1 MSTLTL
7 KGKLVDLTTNPVEE
21 ITNVTVKAP
30 APNSS
35 NVGTITTQPR
45 KVNLSSDG
53 SFSLTVA
60 EGTGWLYIE
69 GPGWSDSIRFVAK
82 GGMTLFEQARLNAGP
97 WALPLPLAEN
107 ALDQITKALTDSLN
121 ALSGATAAKAAVI
134 SEGMDWDTIV
144 TEGKWL
150 RQYPNQND
158 KNEPPSDAAGVL
170 YVGNPRAPKTDM
182 ASQVFVGYAGSGI
195 FYRSQGSS
203 GVWSAWVRVDQDE
216 RVGNANKLL
225 PSSARREAVVDAGLK
240 RRGYAIGT
248 GGTAAIALRFD
259 HHLDPWGKK
268 ILPLLKKYRLP
279 WGQMLNAKNI
289 GTGDDTMPASTVAK
303 NAHDTGGEVWNH
315 SWSHSDTKTD
325 AQADREVTL
334 GLSDLRKSFPSLWI
348 DSFAPPG
355 QPTLGGFEGQDTAE
369 KFWGTDYG
377 QYALAQHCFVRGY
390 FPGAYQPM
398 QGANLIGAPHVTLD
412 SQSVSW
418 ITKYID
424 GVVGTKTASTLMLHP
439 NYLDKSGYLSLS
451 NFESIL
457 AHIAKLRDAG
467 KLQVMSVSGILLA
480 DDSIPVNRTNM
491 LENSQLNQVNR
502 EQKFAVSER
511 VGKDNFGVPHEA
523 SAWVKAKADGEVS
536 LSVKVTSASRTVSND
551 HTLVMKSGQV
561 ARLTVPIT
569 PPLDTTA
576 QDVTLSGT
584 VEHTGVIY
592 RPI

>member
-7 KGKLVDLTTNPVEE
+7 KGKLVDLTTNPVED

-45 KVNLSSDG
+45 KVSLSSDG

-82 GGMTLFEQARLNAGP
+82 GGMTLFEQARLNSGP
-97 WALPLPLAEN
+97 WSVPLPLAEN
-107 ALDQITKALTDSLN
+107 ALELISKALTDALN
-121 ALSGATAAKAAVI
+121 TISGSTEAGASVI

-144 TEGKWL
+144 TAGKWL
-150 RQYPNQND
+150 RRYPNQND

-203 GVWSAWVRVDQDE
+203 GVWSNWIRVDQDE
-216 RVGNANKLL
+216 RVADPDKLL
-225 PSSARREAVVDAGLK
+225 PSSARRSAVVDAGLK
-240 RRGYAIGT
+240 RRGYSIGT
-248 GGTAAIALRFD
+248 GGVAAIALRFD
-259 HHLDPWGKK
+259 HHLDPWGEKV
-268 ILPLLKKYRLP
+268 LPLLKKYRLP
-279 WGQMLNAKNI
+279 WGQMLNANSM
-289 GTGDDTMPASTVAK
+289 GSGDDTMPSNTVAS
-303 NAHDTGGEVWNH
+303 NAHNTGGEVWNH
-315 SWSHSDTKTD
+315 SWSHSDTSTD

-334 GLSDLRKSFPSLWI
+334 GLADLKKALPSLWI

-355 QPTLGGFEGQDTAE
+355 QSNLGGFEGQDTSE
-369 KFWGTDYG
+369 KFWNTDYG

-412 SQSVSW
+412 SQSASW
-418 ITKYID
+418 IKKYIN
-424 GVVGTKTASTLMLHP
+424 GVVDTKTASTLMLHP
-439 NYLDKSGYLSLS
+439 NYLDQSGYLSS
-451 NFESIL
+451 ADFESIL
-457 AHIAKLRDAG
+457 AYIAKLRDEG
-467 KLQVMSVSGILLA
+467 KIQVMSVSGILLA

-491 LENSQLNQVNR
+491 LENSQLKVGNNSQS
-502 EQKFAVSER
+502 FAVSER

-523 SAWVKAKADGEVS
+523 SVWVKATADGEVK
-536 LSVKVTSASRTVSND
+536 LAVKVTSSSFTVSND
-551 HTLVMKSGQV
+551 HTLTMKTGQI

-569 PPLDTTA
+569 PPLDTTD
-576 QDVTLSGT
+576 QHVTLSGN
-584 VEHTGVIY
+584 VEHTGVVY